1 MSFEL
6 ENDEFP
12 FFCGARVLGNF
23 PEDPI
28 QFCTARANIKNR
40 TGDPCEDC
48 DVDFDKKGR
57 FWCKTEYCKSPAA
70 LVESLGEQEESVRA
84 NRAGVAFATLDQYQ
98 TTAKA
103 ALLKR
108 GWKVLHDFRNP
119 NTNNRVFVLSKMLV

>member
-6 ENDEFP
+6 EVHEFP
-12 FFCGARVLGNF
+12 LFCGARVIGNF

-28 QFCTARANIKNR
+28 EFCTAKANVKNR
-40 TGDPCEDC
+40 TGSPCEGC
-48 DVDFDKKGR
+48 DIGEDGKGQYWER
-57 FWCKTEYCKSPAA
+57 TEYCKSAVA
-70 LVESLGEQEESVRA
+70 LDKSIEWQEESVRQE
-84 NRAGVAFATLDQYQ
+84 RAGVAFATLNQYQ
-98 TTAKA
+98 AMAKA